1 MNFDWDE
8 GHHKSDAPNGGNF
21 DFESDEELAFD
32 FIDCQTEA
40 KDEKAYDSGIDFD
53 DVDMAMH
60 TEMTAEEPQSALLNQ
75 HGFIK
80 TSF

>member
-1 MNFDWDE
+1 MDFNWDE
-8 GHHKSDAPNGGNF
+8 GHHKSDAPNG

-32 FIDCQTEA
+32 NIDCQTEA

-53 DVDMAMH
+53 DVDMAIP

-75 HGFIK
+75 HGFINLK